1 MRWLV
6 GGLAALL
13 ASAIVALGAVGGWLY
28 WERVET
34 SGEQAARAELGRLA
48 SDQIPK
54 ILGYDYQTVE
64 TTLAAAYPMF
74 TPEFRQQYQDR
85 TSKEVIPQ
93 ARAQHLV
100 SQVNVVGF
108 GVMDAHRNFGSVM
121 VYINQ
126 TYVTKEKEPLYSGAR
141 IRVNYE
147 RVNGEWLID
156 DIKPI

>member
-13 ASAIVALGAVGGWLY
+13 ASAIVALGALGGWLY
-28 WERVET
+28 WERIEAN
-34 SGEQAARAELGRLA
+34 GEQAARAELGKLA

-64 TTLAAAYPMF
+64 TNLAAAYPMF
-74 TPEFRQQYQDR
+74 TPGFRQQYQDR
-85 TSKEVIPQ
+85 TNKEVIPQ
-93 ARAQHLV
+93 ARANHLV

-108 GVMDAHRNFGSVM
+108 GVMDAHRNWGSVM

-126 TYVTKEKEPLYSGAR
+126 TYVAKDKDPLYSGAR
-141 IRVNYE
+141 LRVNYE
-147 RVNGEWLID
+147 RVNGQWLID